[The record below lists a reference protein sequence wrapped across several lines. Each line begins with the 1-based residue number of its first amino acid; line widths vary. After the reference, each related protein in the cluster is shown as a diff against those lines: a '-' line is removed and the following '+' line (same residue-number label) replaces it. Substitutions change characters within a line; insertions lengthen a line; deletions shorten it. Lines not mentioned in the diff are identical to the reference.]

1 MLSFVASWAEFEEAE
16 PEFAARIRALM
27 SSRKH
32 LTMATLRRDGSP
44 RISGT
49 ELQFEDGQLRMGSMA
64 GALKALDLQCDPRV
78 AVHGPTEDPPA
89 DRPAGWRGE
98 AKVSGR
104 VVEVDSGGDSHLFL
118 IDISEAV
125 ITRLNEAGDSLV
137 VESWNPQ
144 RGYRKLERE

>member
-49 ELQFEDGQLRMGSMA
+49 ELQFEDGQLRIGSMA
-64 GALKALDLQCDPRV
+64 GALKALDLQRDPRV

-104 VVEVDSGGDSHLFL
+104 VVEVDSGGDSHRFL

-125 ITRLNEAGDSLV
+125 ITRLNEAGDRLV

-144 RGYRKLERE
+144 RGYHKLERE